1 MNLIQKSNKVSV
13 TRSCLNSV
21 LIWFEERLSDWTRMR
36 RIIEI
41 VLKYGQIL
49 KQKLSPLSDIWTT
62 AQSGVVDIELLEKAS
77 IKIIKMLQQTEFTE
91 ELKIIKKAYKQNP
104 SNNWWF
110 FYHYSLMLQGC
121 FFTCTARLWSSLPIE
136 YFSLTYVDV
145 VVCKSVTKSSATIFY
160 LVIKTTFNKY
170 FYNIY

>member
-1 MNLIQKSNKVSV
+1 
-13 TRSCLNSV
+13 
-21 LIWFEERLSDWTRMR
+21 MR

-91 ELKIIKKAYKQNP
+91 EL
-104 SNNWWF
+104 
-110 FYHYSLMLQGC
+110 
-121 FFTCTARLWSSLPIE
+121 RL
-136 YFSLTYVDV
+136 
-145 VVCKSVTKSSATIFY
+145 
-160 LVIKTTFNKY
+160 
-170 FYNIY
+170 